1 MSIQDITNNQLH
13 LAESLLCP
21 LIEAYKSEIQRMDK
35 SIEERR
41 ELLKEKKLND
51 EQIKQLTTDVGTRF
65 LTQFYLDELLDEAQR
80 RLRTQQ
86 QQQ

>member
-1 MSIQDITNNQLH
+1 
-13 LAESLLCP
+13 
-21 LIEAYKSEIQRMDK
+21 IEAYKSEIQRMDK

-65 LTQFYLDELLDEAQR
+65 LTQFYLDELLDEVQHR
-80 RLRTQQ
+80 PRTQQ
-86 QQQ
+86 QQQQQ

>member
-1 MSIQDITNNQLH
+1 MSIQDITNNQLQNR
-13 LAESLLCP
+13 
-21 LIEAYKSEIQRMDK
+21 IEAYKSEIQRMDK

-65 LTQFYLDELLDEAQR
+65 LTQFYLDELLDEVQHR
-80 RLRTQQ
+80 PRTQQ
-86 QQQ
+86 QQQQQ